1 MSQSIDGIMLSVFLP
16 FSLSLLSPH
25 TALSLSPIPAAF
37 SSIDIN
43 SSMHDLPVYKG
54 NQSCLSTLHTYY
66 KHIVI
71 VVLFFDLCLSSSDRS
86 LNIPPKPDTPT
97 IKNMGLYS
105 FVLILIT

>member
-1 MSQSIDGIMLSVFLP
+1 MSQSIDGIMLSVFLA
-16 FSLSLLSPH
+16 FSLFSPESSYC
-25 TALSLSPIPAAF
+25 SLSPIPAAF

-71 VVLFFDLCLSSSDRS
+71 VVLFFDLCLASSDRS